1 MKLFG
6 SKDDQP
12 QEDVF
17 AEEVDGAEVSDESF
31 EASSDESFDD
41 NAGGAL
47 SAPSR
52 DLHGGGGKSKKGLML
67 GLLALLLA
75 GGGGGAYYY
84 MMMMEQPA
92 ATPRVAKVLGGAQNA
107 ASSAQG
113 VTPATPAGAV
123 PPTVDVTADILG
135 APPMPQVPADAA
147 QDPLLAAA
155 DAPLDAGMPA
165 DVGAMPAPDAAAA
178 PIDAFGEMG
187 APPVDVAVPVDA
199 AAAPAATPD
208 AATAAPVAPAP
219 DALATVPDMPDEAP
233 LGDSFAPVSV
243 PADTAATATEIAAP
257 KEDLPMP
264 HMLETP
270 APAQGAA
277 QISGDGA
284 VTGATTATPAAAQGQ
299 ALSGNT
305 ATAPSNAEKAI
316 VENAAVLDQLS
327 APAAATAA
335 DPAAAGRTVNEILG
349 GGQDAIVRPMPDSY
363 VVVRKETDGSALAAR
378 LKQARTALMGNN
390 DMAALQMFNEMYQ
403 DYPRDGRVAMGRALA
418 MQKLGQYDMA
428 LTSYEE
434 ILEKDPKNLEAL
446 TNMLGILKQ
455 QNPSLALEKLSE
467 LREAYPF
474 NADIAAQL
482 GVAYAGMQSYS
493 EALKYFDIADALKP
507 GNGYVMYNRAVAL
520 DRMGQE
526 EKAAAVYRLIVRL
539 AAEGALKEPVP
550 VEAIR
555 QRLSTMR

>member
-6 SKDDQP
+6 SKDDQE

-17 AEEVDGAEVSDESF
+17 AEEVENSGVADEGFEVSDDGF
-31 EASSDESFDD
+31 AD
-41 NAGGAL
+41 NAAGAL

-52 DLHGGGGKSKKGLML
+52 DVNTGGGKSKKGLLL
-67 GLLALLLA
+67 GVLGLLLA
-75 GGGGGAYYY
+75 GGGGGAYYLT
-84 MMMMEQPA
+84 MMQEA
-92 ATPRVAKVLGGAQNA
+92 ADVPRVARVL
-107 ASSAQG
+107 
-113 VTPATPAGAV
+113 TPATATDTAAAPAV
-123 PPTVDVTADILG
+123 PPTVDVTAQIIG
-135 APPMPQVPADAA
+135 EAPPMPEVPQDTA
-147 QDPLLAAA
+147 QDTLLANAETSLSATDTATAA
-155 DAPLDAGMPA
+155 ATA
-165 DVGAMPAPDAAAA
+165 DAAAA
-178 PIDAFGEMG
+178 PVDPFAELG
-187 APPVDVAVPVDA
+187 APPADAAVPAEA
-199 AAAPAATPD
+199 AATEAAPAN
-208 AATAAPVAPAP
+208 TASPVTPAP
-219 DALATVPDMPDEAP
+219 DALAAAPELPDEGP
-233 LGDSFAPVSV
+233 MTESFAPISAPEA
-243 PADTAATATEIAAP
+243 PAAKTESADVNAP

-264 HMLETP
+264 RMLETQVP
-270 APAQGAA
+270 APDALQV
-277 QISGDGA
+277 SGNGA
-284 VTGATTATPAAAQGQ
+284 VTGATTASQGG
-299 ALSGNT
+299 AVSGAT
-305 ATAPSNAEKAI
+305 TAPSNAEKAI
-316 VENAAVLDQLS
+316 VENAAVLNQLS

-349 GGQDAIVRPMPDSY
+349 AGGGAQEAIVRPMPDSY

-378 LKQARTALMGNN
+378 LKQARSALMNNN
-390 DMAALQMFNEMYQ
+390 DMAALQIFNEMYQ
-403 DYPRDGRVAMGRALA
+403 DYPRDNRVAMGRALS
-418 MQKLGQYDMA
+418 MQKLGQYDQA
-428 LTSYEE
+428 LGAYEE

-455 QNPSLALEKLSE
+455 QNPSLALEKLGE

-482 GVAYAGMQSYS
+482 GVAYASMQSYA

-550 VEAIR
+550 VEVIR